1 MKNQKVLL
9 GLSGVFAFLGG
20 TVIIVGVSALK
31 HFFGY
36 PDIIRADPQ
45 TILEKLYATSHIVPY
60 LYYFGVGGAGLCL
73 TLFAASFGKTLND
86 SGEEVFSSLGKVCG
100 ITAGILLYAGIVRYS
115 FLFPRLAELRHSEL
129 YQKETI
135 DLIFKAM
142 NTYIGDSIAEHV
154 QFTFTSLMFIF
165 FGLSIRKTQI
175 LPKWTAYFG
184 FVTAAIIIIGNL
196 EQFGFKFAFIFN
208 RTGAKLLALWL
219 LCTGIILLFKSL
231 KHKEII
237 SKEINHV

>member
-1 MKNQKVLL
+1 MRNLKLSL
-9 GLSGVFAFLGG
+9 GLSGLFAVLGG
-20 TVIIVGVSALK
+20 TVIIAGVTALK

-36 PDIIRADPQ
+36 PDIIRADPE
-45 TILEKLYATSHIVPY
+45 TILERLYASAHIVPY
-60 LYYFGVGGAGLCL
+60 LYYFGVGGAGVCL
-73 TLFAASFGKTLND
+73 TLFAASFAKTLND
-86 SGEEVFSSLGKVCG
+86 SGEEVFSSLGKICG

-115 FLFPRLAELRHSEL
+115 FLFPRLAEMRHSGL
-129 YQKETI
+129 YNKETI

-165 FGLSIRKTQI
+165 FGLSIRKTAV
-175 LPKWTAYFG
+175 LPKWTGYFG
-184 FVTAAIIIIGNL
+184 IITAVVIIIGNL

-219 LCTGIILLFKSL
+219 LTAGIILLYKSI
-231 KHKEII
+231 K
-237 SKEINHV
+237 SKKAV

>member
-1 MKNQKVLL
+1 MKNQKLLL
-9 GLSGVFAFLGG
+9 GLSGLLAVLGG
-20 TVIIVGVSALK
+20 TVIITGVTALK

-36 PDIIRADPQ
+36 PDIIRADPV
-45 TILEKLYATSHIVPY
+45 TILEKLYSTSHIVPY

-73 TLFAASFGKTLND
+73 TLFAASFGKTLNN
-86 SGEEVFSSLGKVCG
+86 SGEEIFSSLGKICG

-115 FLFPRLAELRHSEL
+115 FLFPRLAEMRHSGL
-129 YQKETI
+129 YNAETI
-135 DLIFKAM
+135 ELIFKSM

-165 FGLSIRKTQI
+165 FGLSIRKTDV
-175 LPKWTAYFG
+175 LPKWTAYLG
-184 FVTAAIIIIGNL
+184 FIIAAVIIIGNL

-219 LCTGIILLFKSL
+219 LSSGIILLYKSL
-231 KHKEII
+231 KTK
-237 SKEINHV
+237 KAV